1 MKRGIPQIDGQL
13 VEVKRSKSD
22 QLVHLND
29 QQKALQA
36 VARSSNLAAPIMLLE
51 GQEGDIFCGRFH
63 KSGDTLATA
72 GFDRMIYLWNV
83 YGECENFAVLKG
95 HKGAILDIHFT
106 DDGTTLMTASSDKT
120 ASCWD
125 YETGA
130 KVKKMAAHQS
140 YVNACCPARRGPE
153 LICTGSDDCT
163 VKLWDR
169 RKKQPVQSFQ
179 STYPV
184 TSVCFN
190 DNSTQIISGGIDNV
204 VKIWDMRQNGVM
216 MRMAGHQD
224 TVTGLRLSPDGSFVL
239 SNSMDNTVRIWDI
252 RAFAPQDRCLKV
264 FLGVQHNFEKN
275 LLKCSWSPDGRYI
288 SAGSAD
294 RFVYVW
300 DTVTQKILY
309 KLPGH
314 NSSVNDVDFHP
325 VEPILMSCGSDKKIF
340 LGELFAS

>member
-1 MKRGIPQIDGQL
+1 
-13 VEVKRSKSD
+13 
-22 QLVHLND
+22 
-29 QQKALQA
+29 
-36 VARSSNLAAPIMLLE
+36 
-51 GQEGDIFCGRFH
+51 
-63 KSGDTLATA
+63 
-72 GFDRMIYLWNV
+72 
-83 YGECENFAVLKG
+83 
-95 HKGAILDIHFT
+95 
-106 DDGTTLMTASSDKT
+106 
-120 ASCWD
+120 
-125 YETGA
+125 
-130 KVKKMAAHQS
+130 
-140 YVNACCPARRGPE
+140 
-153 LICTGSDDCT
+153 
-163 VKLWDR
+163 
-169 RKKQPVQSFQ
+169 
-179 STYPV
+179 
-184 TSVCFN
+184 
-190 DNSTQIISGGIDNV
+190 
-204 VKIWDMRQNGVM
+204 MRQNGVM